1 MLPPFVKKFD
11 FRGEYDKDIKNG
23 DSYYLARAILKALP
37 LKKVLLGWDTRP
49 SSKNLAFH
57 FINGLK
63 DQNVEISYLD
73 KCPID
78 YVTAGANAFD
88 FDLSVMF
95 TGSHNPQNWT
105 GLLLHTKGGDSVQG
119 DLVTQIVNH
128 FNEVFVEPYTF
139 EEIDLTTYHDFK
151 STIEETYAN
160 KLKELIPLDQI
171 KEFHVLVD
179 VGDGSGSASLSLLE
193 RLLPQVK
200 FTRINDRQLYDTYSP
215 HVADPSV
222 IENMQELIQEIKNGE
237 YSCGFA
243 FDSDADRVLAI
254 DEKGTYLNG
263 SILGSAMVETLVGLN
278 TQDKLFG
285 YAVDCGSSLHNTVT
299 RLNKIYASKYSS
311 EPIPVGR
318 SIMRQMIRNGK
329 IDFAVENVGHFYA
342 KDFFMTDS
350 GAYSLALILYWMS
363 KNGPL
368 SSLLQKNPDGER
380 GQIFAPVASGDTVQ
394 KQIENAVK
402 DHFNRLEIKQIVVDG
417 IRYEVFKDG
426 VLSSWYAIRKSG
438 YEQIEKYYFGSLDN
452 SEYNFL
458 KTTIQTVLE
467 KNPTAPNPA

>member
-11 FRGEYDKDIKNG
+11 FRGEYDKDIKNE
-23 DSYYLARAILKALP
+23 DSYYLARAIQKVLP

-63 DQNVEISYLD
+63 DQEIEISYID

-105 GLLLHTKGGDSVQG
+105 GLLLHTKGGESVHG

-128 FNEVFVEPYTF
+128 FNEVFVQPYTYTDV
-139 EEIDLTTYHDFK
+139 DLSVFRNFK
-151 STIEETYAN
+151 DSIEETYGN
-160 KLKELIPLDQI
+160 KLKELIPLEQI
-171 KEFHVLVD
+171 KPFTVLVD
-179 VGDGSGSASLSLLE
+179 VGDGSGSMSLTLLE
-193 RLLPQVK
+193 KLLPQVK
-200 FTRINDRQLYDTYSP
+200 FTRLNDRQLYDTYSP

-222 IENMQELIQEIKNGE
+222 IENMQELIQGIKNNT

-243 FDSDADRVLAI
+243 FDSDADRILAV
-254 DEKGTYLNG
+254 DEKGDYLNG
-263 SILGSAMVETLVGLN
+263 SVLGSAMIEALVSLN
-278 TQDKLFG
+278 THDKLFG

-299 RLNKIYASKYSS
+299 QLNKIYASKYSS

-318 SIMRQMIRNGK
+318 SIMRQMIRDGK

-350 GAYSLALILYWMS
+350 GVYSLALILYWMS

-380 GQIFAPVASGDTVQ
+380 GQIFAPIAPDTGIQ
-394 KQIENAVK
+394 KQIEIALK
-402 DHFNRLEIKQIVVDG
+402 DHFKQLEIKQIVVDG
-417 IRYEVFKDG
+417 IRYEVFDG
-426 VLSSWYAIRKSG
+426 DVLYSWYAIRKSG
-438 YEQIEKYYFGSLDN
+438 YEQVEKYYFGSLDN
-452 SEYNFL
+452 ANYNFL
-458 KTTIQTVLE
+458 KATIQTALE
-467 KNPTAPNPA
+467 KNSAAQNSA